1 MYFVAS
7 ARHLWHPEVTNGASS
22 MQHSSRVAYAQTLRG
37 YAAIC
42 VLISHYYG
50 IFWGNPKAVGDLI
63 NAPEAAVTVPAYLT
77 WLHVVPQFNWGAFG
91 VALFFL
97 ISGFVIPFS
106 LSRQGAGAFLVG
118 RFFRIVPLY
127 MVGFTIS
134 LAAIGATTLY
144 FVRSWPFS
152 PSSVAIHYVPGLRD
166 ILWSRNIDG
175 IVWTLEIE
183 MKFYVICALFAV
195 WFRRTSL
202 VVFVAPVILLAM
214 CIWLGATPA
223 SQNYPIA
230 LAAMLSG
237 PYLIYM
243 FIGVAFHYAHVGR
256 INPQQMTFLVGA
268 LFLIH
273 VVALNGTI
281 FNSMLPGAWSYGAA
295 LIVFAFAA
303 SFPVLFRATKIG
315 EFFANISYP
324 LYVVHGVAGYAA
336 LRLLIDK
343 GASPLSALIVVTA
356 AALGLSWLLH
366 VTVETRSDRWGK
378 QLIQRW
384 KARWE
389 KEIPVELAPAE

>member
-1 MYFVAS
+1 MIRWSEAAMAS
-7 ARHLWHPEVTNGASS
+7 IGCNLLPIPVNCGMPRSSMGAS

-42 VLISHYYG
+42 VLIAHYYG
-50 IFWGNPKAVGDLI
+50 VFWSNPKVVGDLI
-63 NAPEAAVTVPAYLT
+63 NAPEVSATMPAYLS
-77 WLHVVPQFNWGAFG
+77 WLHVIPQFNWGAFG

-106 LSRQGAGAFLVG
+106 LGRQGAGTFLVG

-134 LAAIGATTLY
+134 LAAIGAATLY
-144 FVRSWPFS
+144 FARSWPFS

-166 ILWSRNIDG
+166 VLWSRNIDG
-175 IVWTLEIE
+175 IIWTLEVE
-183 MKFYVICALFAV
+183 MKFYVICAVFAV

-230 LAAMLSG
+230 LAGTLSG

-256 INPQQMTFLVGA
+256 INPQQMTFFVAA

-273 VVALNGTI
+273 IVALNSTI
-281 FNSMLPGAWSYGAA
+281 FNATLPLAWSYGAA

-303 SFPVLFRATKIG
+303 GFPVLFRRTKVG

-324 LYVVHGVAGYAA
+324 LYVVHGVAGYAT
-336 LRLLIDK
+336 LRLLIET
-343 GASPLSALIVVTA
+343 GFST
-356 AALGLSWLLH
+356 LGC
-366 VTVETRSDRWGK
+366 SDRRHSG
-378 QLIQRW
+378 R
-384 KARWE
+384 ARAFL
-389 KEIPVELAPAE
+389 VAPHHRRNAVG